1 MCVVVA
7 RERCLIFECFQGQ
20 NAVSK
25 KTKEQ
30 YSYITKEFL
39 GERHSYVRTQWCVSV
54 QKMFQSSKRREQ
66 QKQHKIRGVMMKP
79 LKIFVLLSSSVV
91 LFENLGKAFG
101 EVSAAST
108 TGRRGALRFSAGDA
122 SSFDVLDKEDASSH
136 PEEEKKMN
144 SWIDFCS
151 SSARELYESPID
163 PILESEVQ
171 NRRQEDPPIK
181 ITDRGQMWFRAESNV
196 RADARTKSA
205 IFEKRSKSIPLML
218 FGDSITEYWK
228 LRVNREVL
236 MKTLRVENERD
247 VFVNGISG
255 DETSHA
261 LYRLTHGA
269 FPRATVDDVVVM
281 IGTNNLGRAYRLGV
295 EYSNR
300 MKKADEECL
309 NEEQVRAIREEIPN
323 AVAGILAVIEKI
335 RVMSPNSR
343 IVVLGILPRGLRN
356 VRAWT
361 GTPQAS
367 IHDMET
373 SQRLPDA
380 DALES
385 RAFKGQFTL
394 PNVFT
399 KAIDF
404 VNDAVK
410 RGIENE
416 KVGGDMVYYRECAD
430 AFLTVVDEESDTK
443 MLNYDLM
450 KDALHPDKPRGYEA
464 LGKCVRDILD
474 SLPENWEFQN
484 VRARESG
491 EIAQMGVAT

>member
-1 MCVVVA
+1 MVWNQILVFFLVC
-7 RERCLIFECFQGQ
+7 RKKKITDEKQQSYYEKSKTTTRDMHTNHLMIPSSSQMMMKLLIF
-20 NAVSK
+20 A
-25 KTKEQ
+25 
-30 YSYITKEFL
+30 
-39 GERHSYVRTQWCVSV
+39 
-54 QKMFQSSKRREQ
+54 
-66 QKQHKIRGVMMKP
+66 
-79 LKIFVLLSSSVV
+79 LLSV
-91 LFENLGKAFG
+91 LFVITFAAHTVEAT
-101 EVSAAST
+101 AST
-108 TGRRGALRFSAGDA
+108 TGRRVVLSADDE
-122 SSFDVLDKEDASSH
+122 SSFDLLDKEDAPTPN
-136 PEEEKKMN
+136 PEEEKMTMN

-171 NRRQEDPPIK
+171 NRRQDPPIK
-181 ITDRGQMWFRAESNV
+181 ITDRGQMWFRAESNL

-269 FPRATVDDVVVM
+269 FPRATVDDIVVM

-309 NEEQVRAIREEIPN
+309 SEEQVRAIREEIPN

-385 RAFKGQFTL
+385 RGFKGQFTL

-410 RGIENE
+410 RGVENE

-443 MLNYDLM
+443 MLHYDLM
-450 KDALHPDKPRGYEA
+450 KVALHPDYPRGYEA

>member
-91 LFENLGKAFG
+91 LFENLLGAFFG

-171 NRRQEDPPIK
+171 NRRQDPPIK
-181 ITDRGQMWFRAESNV
+181 ITDRGQMWSRAESNL

>member
-1 MCVVVA
+1 M
-7 RERCLIFECFQGQ
+7 
-20 NAVSK
+20 K
-25 KTKEQ
+25 
-30 YSYITKEFL
+30 
-39 GERHSYVRTQWCVSV
+39 
-54 QKMFQSSKRREQ
+54 
-66 QKQHKIRGVMMKP
+66 MMK
-79 LKIFVLLSSSVV
+79 LLIFVLLVAG
-91 LFENLGKAFG
+91 LAFG
-101 EVSAAST
+101 GVEAAST
-108 TGRRGALRFSAGDA
+108 TGRDTALSIADEA
-122 SSFDVLDKEDASSH
+122 AASFDVMEKEEDAPTPTN
-136 PEEEKKMN
+136 PEEEKMTMN

-151 SSARELYESPID
+151 SSAREVYESPID
-163 PILESEVQ
+163 PILESELE
-171 NRRQEDPPIK
+171 NRREDLTPTK
-181 ITDRGQMWFRAESNV
+181 ITDRGQMWLRAESNL

-269 FPRATVDDVVVM
+269 FPRATVDDIVVM

-410 RGIENE
+410 RGVENE

>member
-1 MCVVVA
+1 MMHKNHPRRIPTSVSRVV
-7 RERCLIFECFQGQ
+7 
-20 NAVSK
+20 
-25 KTKEQ
+25 
-30 YSYITKEFL
+30 
-39 GERHSYVRTQWCVSV
+39 
-54 QKMFQSSKRREQ
+54 
-66 QKQHKIRGVMMKP
+66 VMMKP
-79 LKIFVLLSSSVV
+79 LKIFVLLSSVV
-91 LFENLGKAFG
+91 LFENLGAFG

-108 TGRRGALRFSAGDA
+108 TGRRGALSSAGDA
-122 SSFDVLDKEDASSH
+122 SSFDVLDKEDAPTPN

-171 NRRQEDPPIK
+171 NRRQDPPIK

-269 FPRATVDDVVVM
+269 FPRATVDDIVVM

-343 IVVLGILPRGLRN
+343 IVVLGEGVDRH
-356 VRAWT
+356 A
-361 GTPQAS
+361 AS
-367 IHDMET
+367 VH
-373 SQRLPDA
+373 
-380 DALES
+380 S
-385 RAFKGQFTL
+385 RY
-394 PNVFT
+394 
-399 KAIDF
+399 
-404 VNDAVK
+404 
-410 RGIENE
+410 
-416 KVGGDMVYYRECAD
+416 GD
-430 AFLTVVDEESDTK
+430 
-443 MLNYDLM
+443 
-450 KDALHPDKPRGYEA
+450 
-464 LGKCVRDILD
+464 
-474 SLPENWEFQN
+474 
-484 VRARESG
+484 
-491 EIAQMGVAT
+491 VATLTRRRRFRIESI

>member
-1 MCVVVA
+1 M
-7 RERCLIFECFQGQ
+7 
-20 NAVSK
+20 
-25 KTKEQ
+25 
-30 YSYITKEFL
+30 
-39 GERHSYVRTQWCVSV
+39 
-54 QKMFQSSKRREQ
+54 
-66 QKQHKIRGVMMKP
+66 MMK
-79 LKIFVLLSSSVV
+79 LLLIVLLV
-91 LFENLGKAFG
+91 LVLAFG
-101 EVSAAST
+101 FGVEAAAST
-108 TGRRGALRFSAGDA
+108 RGRVVLSSADDEA
-122 SSFDVLDKEDASSH
+122 AASFDVMDKEEDAPSSSAH
-136 PEEEKKMN
+136 PEEKMTMN

-151 SSARELYESPID
+151 SSARSLYESPID
-163 PILESEVQ
+163 PILESELRD
-171 NRRQEDPPIK
+171 RRRDLLTPTK

-236 MKTLRVENERD
+236 MKTMRVENERD

-269 FPRATVDDVVVM
+269 FPRATVDDIVVM

-295 EYSNR
+295 DYSNR

-309 NEEQVRAIREEIPN
+309 SEEQVRAIRKEIPN

-367 IHDMET
+367 IHDMKT
-373 SQRLPDA
+373 SQRLPDD

-430 AFLTVVDEESDTK
+430 AFLTVVDKESDTK

>member
-1 MCVVVA
+1 M
-7 RERCLIFECFQGQ
+7 
-20 NAVSK
+20 
-25 KTKEQ
+25 
-30 YSYITKEFL
+30 TKEFWR
-39 GERHSYVRTQWCVSV
+39 RHLRPYKMVLVRTKNFSV
-54 QKMFQSSKRREQ
+54 QNTRTKTTKL
-66 QKQHKIRGVMMKP
+66 GVMKL

-91 LFENLGKAFG
+91 LFENLGAFG

-108 TGRRGALRFSAGDA
+108 TGRRGALSSAD
-122 SSFDVLDKEDASSH
+122 
-136 PEEEKKMN
+136 EEKKMN

-171 NRRQEDPPIK
+171 NRRQDPPIK
-181 ITDRGQMWFRAESNV
+181 ITDRGQMWHRAESNV

-269 FPRATVDDVVVM
+269 FPRATVDDIVVM

-335 RVMSPNSR
+335 RVSR
-343 IVVLGILPRGLRN
+343 RCCTN
-356 VRAWT
+356 A
-361 GTPQAS
+361 
-367 IHDMET
+367 
-373 SQRLPDA
+373 
-380 DALES
+380 
-385 RAFKGQFTL
+385 
-394 PNVFT
+394 
-399 KAIDF
+399 
-404 VNDAVK
+404 
-410 RGIENE
+410 
-416 KVGGDMVYYRECAD
+416 
-430 AFLTVVDEESDTK
+430 
-443 MLNYDLM
+443 
-450 KDALHPDKPRGYEA
+450 
-464 LGKCVRDILD
+464 
-474 SLPENWEFQN
+474 
-484 VRARESG
+484 
-491 EIAQMGVAT
+491 

>member
-1 MCVVVA
+1 MHTNHHHH
-7 RERCLIFECFQGQ
+7 L
-20 NAVSK
+20 
-25 KTKEQ
+25 
-30 YSYITKEFL
+30 
-39 GERHSYVRTQWCVSV
+39 
-54 QKMFQSSKRREQ
+54 
-66 QKQHKIRGVMMKP
+66 MK
-79 LKIFVLLSSSVV
+79 LLLLLIFVLLSV
-91 LFENLGKAFG
+91 LLGVLAFDG
-101 EVSAAST
+101 EAAAST
-108 TGRRGALRFSAGDA
+108 RGRVLLRSADDDEA
-122 SSFDVLDKEDASSH
+122 AASSSFDDDDALEKEEDASSSAH
-136 PEEEKKMN
+136 PEEEKMN
-144 SWIDFCS
+144 AWIDFCS
-151 SSARELYESPID
+151 SSARSVYESPID
-163 PILESEVQ
+163 AILESELR
-171 NRRQEDPPIK
+171 NRRQDPPIK
-181 ITDRGQMWFRAESNV
+181 ITDRGHVWFRAESNL

-269 FPRATVDDVVVM
+269 FPRATVDDIVVM

-309 NEEQVRAIREEIPN
+309 SEEQVRAIREEIPN
-323 AVAGILAVIEKI
+323 AVAGILAVIERI

-373 SQRLPDA
+373 SQRLPDD

-430 AFLTVVDEESDTK
+430 AFLTVVDEESDAK

>member
-1 MCVVVA
+1 MTN
-7 RERCLIFECFQGQ
+7 LCF
-20 NAVSK
+20 
-25 KTKEQ
+25 KTKKFWFLKKYKPEGFRTKIWFEK
-30 YSYITKEFL
+30 ITETPWFGTKFCL
-39 GERHSYVRTQWCVSV
+39 GFYRKKSDERKTAESIMRKASMRTRGMR
-54 QKMFQSSKRREQ
+54 KNHPRIPSSSWQ
-66 QKQHKIRGVMMKP
+66 MMMK
-79 LKIFVLLSSSVV
+79 LLIFVLLSKSV
-91 LFENLGKAFG
+91 LFDLAFG
-101 EVSAAST
+101 EAA
-108 TGRRGALRFSAGDA
+108 
-122 SSFDVLDKEDASSH
+122 LDKEDAPTPNH
-136 PEEEKKMN
+136 PEAEKMN

>member
-1 MCVVVA
+1 M
-7 RERCLIFECFQGQ
+7 RD
-20 NAVSK
+20 
-25 KTKEQ
+25 T
-30 YSYITKEFL
+30 
-39 GERHSYVRTQWCVSV
+39 YVRTKWCFVRTKNFSV
-54 QKMFQSSKRREQ
+54 QNTRTKTTKL
-66 QKQHKIRGVMMKP
+66 GVMKP

-91 LFENLGKAFG
+91 LFENLGAFG

-108 TGRRGALRFSAGDA
+108 TGRRGALSSADDDEA
-122 SSFDVLDKEDASSH
+122 AASFDVLDKEDASSN
-136 PEEEKKMN
+136 PEEEEKKMN

-171 NRRQEDPPIK
+171 NRRQDPPIK

-205 IFEKRSKSIPLML
+205 IFEKRLKSIPLML

-335 RVMSPNSR
+335 LS
-343 IVVLGILPRGLRN
+343 L
-356 VRAWT
+356 
-361 GTPQAS
+361 
-367 IHDMET
+367 IH
-373 SQRLPDA
+373 
-380 DALES
+380 
-385 RAFKGQFTL
+385 
-394 PNVFT
+394 
-399 KAIDF
+399 I
-404 VNDAVK
+404 
-410 RGIENE
+410 
-416 KVGGDMVYYRECAD
+416 
-430 AFLTVVDEESDTK
+430 
-443 MLNYDLM
+443 
-450 KDALHPDKPRGYEA
+450 
-464 LGKCVRDILD
+464 
-474 SLPENWEFQN
+474 
-484 VRARESG
+484 
-491 EIAQMGVAT
+491 

>member
-1 MCVVVA
+1 MTQKMSM
-7 RERCLIFECFQGQ
+7 IFENFRKKKSQTKKQ
-20 NAVSK
+20 QRVTKKEYTRTRDMHKNHPRRRIPSSVS
-25 KTKEQ
+25 
-30 YSYITKEFL
+30 
-39 GERHSYVRTQWCVSV
+39 R
-54 QKMFQSSKRREQ
+54 
-66 QKQHKIRGVMMKP
+66 VMMMTMKP
-79 LKIFVLLSSSVV
+79 LKIFVLLSSVVV
-91 LFENLGKAFG
+91 LFENLDRAFG

-108 TGRRGALRFSAGDA
+108 TGRRGVLSSADDA
-122 SSFDVLDKEDASSH
+122 SSFDLLEKEDASSD

-163 PILESEVQ
+163 PILESELR
-171 NRRQEDPPIK
+171 NRRQDPPIK

-269 FPRATVDDVVVM
+269 FPRATVDDIVVM

-343 IVVLGILPRGLRN
+343 IVVLGVLPRGLRN

-361 GTPQAS
+361 GAPQAS

-410 RGIENE
+410 RGVENE

>member
-1 MCVVVA
+1 
-7 RERCLIFECFQGQ
+7 
-20 NAVSK
+20 
-25 KTKEQ
+25 
-30 YSYITKEFL
+30 
-39 GERHSYVRTQWCVSV
+39 
-54 QKMFQSSKRREQ
+54 
-66 QKQHKIRGVMMKP
+66 
-79 LKIFVLLSSSVV
+79 
-91 LFENLGKAFG
+91 
-101 EVSAAST
+101 
-108 TGRRGALRFSAGDA
+108 
-122 SSFDVLDKEDASSH
+122 
-136 PEEEKKMN
+136 MN

-269 FPRATVDDVVVM
+269 FPRATVDDIVVM

-380 DALES
+380 DALKS

>member
-1 MCVVVA
+1 M
-7 RERCLIFECFQGQ
+7 
-20 NAVSK
+20 
-25 KTKEQ
+25 
-30 YSYITKEFL
+30 
-39 GERHSYVRTQWCVSV
+39 
-54 QKMFQSSKRREQ
+54 
-66 QKQHKIRGVMMKP
+66 MMK
-79 LKIFVLLSSSVV
+79 LLLIVLLV
-91 LFENLGKAFG
+91 LVLAFG
-101 EVSAAST
+101 FGVEAAAST
-108 TGRRGALRFSAGDA
+108 RGRVVLSSADDEA
-122 SSFDVLDKEDASSH
+122 AASFDVMDKEEDAPSSSAH
-136 PEEEKKMN
+136 PEEKMTVN

-151 SSARELYESPID
+151 SSARSVYESPID
-163 PILESEVQ
+163 PISESELRD
-171 NRRQEDPPIK
+171 RRRDLLTPTK

-269 FPRATVDDVVVM
+269 FPRATVDDIVVM

-309 NEEQVRAIREEIPN
+309 SEEQVRAIREEIPN

>member
-54 QKMFQSSKRREQ
+54 QKIFQSSKRREQ

-91 LFENLGKAFG
+91 LFENLGGAFG

-122 SSFDVLDKEDASSH
+122 SSFDVMDKEDASSH

-171 NRRQEDPPIK
+171 NRRQDPPIK
-181 ITDRGQMWFRAESNV
+181 ITDRGQMWSRAESNL

>member
-1 MCVVVA
+1 MQHTN
-7 RERCLIFECFQGQ
+7 LMIP
-20 NAVSK
+20 
-25 KTKEQ
+25 
-30 YSYITKEFL
+30 
-39 GERHSYVRTQWCVSV
+39 
-54 QKMFQSSKRREQ
+54 SSQ
-66 QKQHKIRGVMMKP
+66 MMMK
-79 LKIFVLLSSSVV
+79 LLIFVLLSV
-91 LFENLGKAFG
+91 LVLAFG
-101 EVSAAST
+101 GVEVSAST
-108 TGRRGALRFSAGDA
+108 TRGRVVLSSADDDEA
-122 SSFDVLDKEDASSH
+122 AASFDVLEKEDASSN
-136 PEEEKKMN
+136 PEKMN

-163 PILESEVQ
+163 PILESELREM
-171 NRRQEDPPIK
+171 RRDLTPTK
-181 ITDRGQMWFRAESNV
+181 ITDRGQMWFRAESNL

-269 FPRATVDDVVVM
+269 FPRATVDDIVVM

-343 IVVLGILPRGLRN
+343 IVVLGVLPRGLRN

>member
-1 MCVVVA
+1 MRKA
-7 RERCLIFECFQGQ
+7 
-20 NAVSK
+20 SM
-25 KTKEQ
+25 
-30 YSYITKEFL
+30 
-39 GERHSYVRTQWCVSV
+39 RTRGMLH
-54 QKMFQSSKRREQ
+54 KNHPRIPSSSWQ
-66 QKQHKIRGVMMKP
+66 MMIMK
-79 LKIFVLLSSSVV
+79 LLIFVLLSSV
-91 LFENLGKAFG
+91 LFDLAFG
-101 EVSAAST
+101 EARSLVST
-108 TGRRGALRFSAGDA
+108 TGRRGVLSADDA
-122 SSFDVLDKEDASSH
+122 SSFDVLEKEDAPTPNPDSK
-136 PEEEKKMN
+136 EKMN

-205 IFEKRSKSIPLML
+205 IFEKRSTSIPLML

-380 DALES
+380 DALKS

>member
-1 MCVVVA
+1 MRKA
-7 RERCLIFECFQGQ
+7 
-20 NAVSK
+20 SM
-25 KTKEQ
+25 
-30 YSYITKEFL
+30 
-39 GERHSYVRTQWCVSV
+39 RTRGMLH
-54 QKMFQSSKRREQ
+54 KNHPRIPSSSWQ
-66 QKQHKIRGVMMKP
+66 MMMMK
-79 LKIFVLLSSSVV
+79 LLIFVLLSSV
-91 LFENLGKAFG
+91 LFDLAFG
-101 EVSAAST
+101 EARSLVST
-108 TGRRGALRFSAGDA
+108 TGRRGVLSADDA
-122 SSFDVLDKEDASSH
+122 SSFDVLEKEDAPTPNPDSK
-136 PEEEKKMN
+136 EKMN

-171 NRRQEDPPIK
+171 NRRQDPPIK

-269 FPRATVDDVVVM
+269 FPRATVDDIVVM

-491 EIAQMGVAT
+491 EIAQMGIAT

>member
-7 RERCLIFECFQGQ
+7 RERCLIFEFFQGQ

-25 KTKEQ
+25 KTKEH
-30 YSYITKEFL
+30 TRTLRKNF
-39 GERHSYVRTQWCVSV
+39 GEDTHTSV
-54 QKMFQSSKRREQ
+54 QNGAKCPYKKFFSPPKYENNTNN
-66 QKQHKIRGVMMKP
+66 KIIGVMKP

-91 LFENLGKAFG
+91 LFENLLGAFFG
-101 EVSAAST
+101 EVSAASST
-108 TGRRGALRFSAGDA
+108 TGRRGGALSSAGDA
-122 SSFDVLDKEDASSH
+122 SSFDVLDKEDASSN

-171 NRRQEDPPIK
+171 NRRQDPPIK
-181 ITDRGQMWFRAESNV
+181 ITDRGQMWHRAESNV

-269 FPRATVDDVVVM
+269 FPRATVDDIVVM

>member
-54 QKMFQSSKRREQ
+54 QKIFQSSKRREQ

-91 LFENLGKAFG
+91 LFENLGGAFG

-171 NRRQEDPPIK
+171 NRRQDPPIK
-181 ITDRGQMWFRAESNV
+181 ITDRGQMWSRAESNL